1 MKKINSTGIILF
13 VSLALLWSCSEDES
27 VEPKVYNPTMS
38 GFSPIE
44 GIAGTEV
51 IITGF
56 DLGTNVSK
64 NIVKFGEVEAKIS
77 MASAKNIWFKVP
89 DSALTNKITVE
100 AYGKKITSTLDF
112 KVLTSIFLEDEKIT
126 LKVSE
131 NYNLV
136 PSVFGYDGETTVSW
150 SSDNEN
156 VATVDNQGNVI
167 AIADGTATITAT
179 VVEDTSATTTC
190 IVTVSPN

>member
-1 MKKINSTGIILF
+1 MKKIHSTRIFLF
-13 VSLALLWSCSEDES
+13 VFFALFWSCSKDES

-38 GFSPIE
+38 SFSPTE

-56 DLGTNVSK
+56 GLGTNVSK
-64 NIVKFGEVEAKIS
+64 NIVKFGEVKAKIT

-100 AYGKKITSTLDF
+100 AYGKKITSILDF
-112 KVLTSIFLEDEKIT
+112 EVLTSIFLENEKLN

-131 NYNLV
+131 NRALV
-136 PSVFGYDGETTVSW
+136 PSVFGYDGVTTVSW

-156 VATVDNQGNVI
+156 VATVDNQGNVM
-167 AIADGTATITAT
+167 AIANGTATITAT
-179 VVEDTSATTTC
+179 VVEDTSATATC